1 MARPHLLPFTLVS
14 IAALAACDRSESA
27 SAPASAGATAAAAP
41 AAPAP
46 SGASAAAPAASCPTG
61 KWEYDYADMFL
72 ETLARNSSGARVVSE
87 RGKYICTFNGNERGS
102 YVCETSEGGVENVFE
117 APTAGTALRITL
129 KMNGRSSAEYEPA
142 GPGRWK
148 TTRADMSGLRVET
161 KATLGGR
168 DMPVPATNA
177 FSGMD
182 RPGTLFE
189 YRCEGDVFKLKPIVE
204 GMATDFITMKRVP

>member
-1 MARPHLLPFTLVS
+1 MARPPLVPFTLVS
-14 IAALAACDRSESA
+14 MAALAACNRSESTNAAPSA
-27 SAPASAGATAAAAP
+27 SATAATAP

-46 SGASAAAPAASCPTG
+46 GGAAAVAPAGSCPAG
-61 KWEYDYADMFL
+61 KWEYDYADQFL

-117 APTAGTALRITL
+117 APTAGMALKITI
-129 KMNGRSSAEYEPA
+129 KMNGRSSADYEPA

-161 KATLGGR
+161 KATLAGR

-182 RPGTLFE
+182 RPGTIFE
-189 YRCEGDVFKLKPIVE
+189 VRCEGDVLKLKPIVE
-204 GMATDFITMKRVP
+204 GMTTDFITMKRVP

>member
-14 IAALAACDRSESA
+14 IAALAACDRSEPA
-27 SAPASAGATAAAAP
+27 SAPASAGATAT

-72 ETLARNSSGARVVSE
+72 ETLARSSSGARVVSE

-129 KMNGRSSAEYEPA
+129 KMNGRSSADYEPA

>member
-27 SAPASAGATAAAAP
+27 SAPA
-41 AAPAP
+41 
-46 SGASAAAPAASCPTG
+46 
-61 KWEYDYADMFL
+61 
-72 ETLARNSSGARVVSE
+72 
-87 RGKYICTFNGNERGS
+87 
-102 YVCETSEGGVENVFE
+102 
-117 APTAGTALRITL
+117 
-129 KMNGRSSAEYEPA
+129 SAEYEPA